1 MTNFN
6 YNKLKGRI
14 VEYGHTQGDLAQLL
28 GLHKSTISSK
38 FNNTSDFTSS
48 EMLYIMEW
56 LDIPKEEVGD
66 YFFTQKS

>member
-14 VEYGHTQGDLAQLL
+14 VEYGRTQGDLAQLL